1 MIPGYGT
8 LREDKTPQIHISH
21 SHQLGSNPSIY
32 SGGIG
37 HGSQHSTG
45 SLDQVTSPTSHS
57 AKPINTGEDLYSWMA
72 KQQEFIKDNDKG
84 NLKGNWVRSTLRY
97 YHIIIAVLI
106 NPPMLKYTLMR
117 KYERKF
123 IYVNSY
129 ALFHFR
135 FLLTQVFR
143 TEQKSMK
150 VHLTRRHRYR
160 TVICISNVRSTKVS
174 SLFISY
180 RTQKLTL

>member
-1 MIPGYGT
+1 MNFFLPGYGT
-8 LREDKTPQIHISH
+8 LREEKTPQIHISH

-84 NLKGNWVRSTLRY
+84 NLKGNWVSL
-97 YHIIIAVLI
+97 IIIFMCKERSLLI
-106 NPPMLKYTLMR
+106 LKYKIHPR
-117 KYERKF
+117 
-123 IYVNSY
+123 I
-129 ALFHFR
+129 
-135 FLLTQVFR
+135 
-143 TEQKSMK
+143 
-150 VHLTRRHRYR
+150 
-160 TVICISNVRSTKVS
+160 
-174 SLFISY
+174 
-180 RTQKLTL
+180 